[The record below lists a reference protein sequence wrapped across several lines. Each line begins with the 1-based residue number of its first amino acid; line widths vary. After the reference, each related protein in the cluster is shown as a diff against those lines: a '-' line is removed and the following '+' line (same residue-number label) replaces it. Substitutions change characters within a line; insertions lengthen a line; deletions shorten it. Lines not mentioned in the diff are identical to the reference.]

1 MKKFILLLVAL
12 LSISA
17 TSFASDCGTCQ
28 GFPWISDVKIESYG
42 DCMITIYY
50 SHRACPTGKDI
61 RLDKIVTSNECL
73 LSLDVAI
80 DFATRYLLN
89 SSFEIF
95 PLTIGNSID
104 LNFSADCCWERTG
117 ILGDLPPYTYEPC
130 DEQDCCCET
139 ELTIKK
145 FIEFGVE
152 KRRYIDSKN
161 LLSDGTGTFCGDGCE
176 KICDVFDDLTTGVGV
191 APVYAGDCDDSC
203 SSVWNTTGSNIVT
216 QNYGTDCEVKIYY
229 QWRECGS
236 IVEVKLS
243 SMQYSGTS
251 CGNIDDIMKE
261 GLEEVLKD
269 VAIKT
274 FINTIQVRI
283 GTCWK
288 FSTILGQKYVNSCY
302 EDDCCVA
309 EYELTTTSGGHK
321 IVSNSTTIS
330 SAYSVCREINACT
343 FICNDTHL
351 GVPENE
357 LLVKRAANSI
367 KGNLFET
374 TSEVIPNPA
383 TESISLNVNS
393 KVDGN
398 LLITITD
405 VNGKTVYE
413 YTINKTNE
421 SIQVLVKVKE
431 FAKGTYFYNI
441 RAGLYDINGG
451 KFIKE

>member
-1 MKKFILLLVAL
+1 MKKFILILIAF
-12 LSISA
+12 LSFSA
-17 TSFASDCGTCQ
+17 ATFASDCGNCVPDIWSQ
-28 GFPWISDVKIESYG
+28 DVMTKSYG
-42 DCMITIYY
+42 PCLITIYY
-50 SHRACPTGKDI
+50 SHRKCMAGNDI
-61 RLDKIVTSNECL
+61 RLDKILTSEECL

-80 DFATRYLLN
+80 DFASRYLLN
-89 SSFEIF
+89 NSFEIF
-95 PLTIGNSID
+95 GAIGDSVE
-104 LNFSADCCWERTG
+104 LNFSADCCWKRTG
-117 ILGDLPPYTYEPC
+117 TGVGDFPPYTYEPC
-130 DEQDCCCET
+130 EEQTCCCET
-139 ELTIKK
+139 ELKIKK

-161 LLSDGTGTFCGDGCE
+161 LLSDGTGTFCGTGCE

-203 SSVWNTTGSNIVT
+203 GSVWNTSGSNTVT
-216 QNYGTDCEVKIYY
+216 QQYGTSCEVVIYY
-229 QWRECGS
+229 QWRECSG

-243 SMQYSGTS
+243 SMQYSGVG

-269 VAIKT
+269 VATKT
-274 FINTIQVRI
+274 LLNTIQIRI
-283 GTCWK
+283 GTCWQDINFQSQDFVK
-288 FSTILGQKYVNSCY
+288 SCY

-321 IVSNSTTIS
+321 IVTNSTDIS
-330 SAYSVCREINACT
+330 STYSVCREINGCT

-367 KGNLFET
+367 NGNLFET

-383 TESISLNVNS
+383 TESITLNVNS
-393 KVDGN
+393 KIDGD
-398 LLITITD
+398 LLITISD
-405 VNGKTVYE
+405 LNGKTVYKQ
-413 YTINKTNE
+413 TINKTNE
-421 SIQVLVKVKE
+421 SIQVLVNVKE
-431 FAKGTYFYNI
+431 FAKGTYFYGI
-441 RAGLYDINGG
+441 RAGLYNINGG